1 MSIKEN
7 IMSAITMASALVG
20 TLNSPT
26 IQHTYVK
33 QTKQLII
40 QQLQKFY
47 RMVKK

>member
-1 MSIKEN
+1 MIIKEN

-20 TLNSPT
+20 MLNSPT
-26 IQHTYVK
+26 IQHTHVK

-47 RMVKK
+47 